1 MADSNDDV
9 NIHASMSGDVADAM
23 EKVTAAAEAAEH
35 SIDSLGK
42 TGVKVGEELD
52 AGMDKAKN
60 STQRARNALGQF
72 IPVAKAAGNA
82 AAASGAKAAAG
93 SVGYTK
99 LANSVKGATQAQNSS
114 TGGAKKHVSTLEAW
128 AKSADKA
135 SKATGGLKSMIMLI
149 KWGAILSGGQAVVG
163 MLVSLGAGAVMAVGH
178 IGPLVGVAGAL
189 GPAFFLAAA
198 GMALMKISGKD
209 IGALLRPLTNDFLAM
224 RTEVTQALVPGLQA
238 FDKEI
243 HDRLIPTL
251 HTGLV
256 GFGGAFGAAAAHIGD
271 MVSQSRQVSQIGI
284 LFAGM
289 NPLVGLMGNSLGHVL
304 TTLLNLAVAALPMTT
319 SMAQGLDR
327 VTTKLDAWSKRMTD
341 SGKAAAFMS
350 RAWNQM
356 KTDGRILKDFI
367 VGLYHI
373 FSIAGGV
380 ARDQL
385 GGGME
390 SAAKKF
396 RAWTTSAAGAARI
409 TKFFTD
415 AVPILRETG
424 ALLMAILHGIA
435 GIGTNPQVAGL
446 IRQIRTELLP
456 ALGAMF
462 HNLSGASTG
471 GFGSALVTAFT
482 QIALALSKIP
492 LGGLTLILKSIAAIA
507 GAVVWLVANVPGL
520 GTAIGIFL
528 TLFTAFGTGSWVVG
542 KFLKTLSKFEKLF
555 EFIKTVSSLGFILKW
570 VAPIIDGVAMA
581 VTGLGRAIALAWA
594 TSPFGVIILGITL
607 LVLAFI
613 YAWNHFA
620 WFRDGVKAIG
630 RGVVDVF
637 IWIAKAAAAPFV
649 ELWNII
655 KGAYNLIA
663 KGWNLI
669 PTIHVPEWIPFI
681 GGKDFNLPKMPLLAH
696 GGTIEYGTAIVGEQ
710 GPEALIK
717 GGQFLGM
724 IGTHGP
730 ELRTDLPRGGY
741 VVPNL
746 GTLSKFPMLADRLP
760 ASVADA
766 VAGAVPGYGA
776 LLGRGSAA
784 PGGTSVAVNVDTG
797 SAEVVGAIRDLTDA
811 VLASARRRD
820 PAVDV
825 KAILRATGA
834 GNRRDAIASRYTYS
848 SPRRP

>member
-1 MADSNDDV
+1 VADSNDDV
-9 NIHASMSGDVADAM
+9 NIHASMTGDITEAM
-23 EKVTAAAEAAEH
+23 EKAAVAAEEAEH
-35 SIDSLGK
+35 KLDSLGK

-52 AGMDKAKN
+52 EGMDRAKN

-72 IPVAKAAGNA
+72 VPAATAAGNA

-93 SVGYTK
+93 SLGYTK
-99 LANSVKGATQAQNSS
+99 LANSVKGATQATNSS

-149 KWGAILSGGQAVVG
+149 KWGTILSGGQAVVG
-163 MLVSLGAGAVMAVGH
+163 MLVSLGAGAVMAVGRLA
-178 IGPLVGVAGAL
+178 PLSGVAGAL

-209 IGALLRPLTNDFLAM
+209 IGALLRPLTNDFMAM
-224 RTEVTQALVPGLQA
+224 RMEISQKMVPGFQA
-238 FDKEI
+238 FDREI
-243 HDRLIPTL
+243 HDRMIPTL

-256 GFGGAFGAAAAHIGD
+256 GLAGAFGGAVAHVGD
-271 MVSQSRQVSQIGI
+271 MVSGARQVSQIGT
-284 LFAGM
+284 LFAGVTPM
-289 NPLVGLMGNSLGHVL
+289 VGLMGNSLGHVL
-304 TTLLNLAVAALPMTT
+304 LTLLNLAVAALPMTT

-341 SGKAAAFMS
+341 SGKAQAFMS
-350 RAWNQM
+350 RAWNQL
-356 KTDGRILKDFI
+356 KTDGRILEDI
-367 VGLYHI
+367 IIGLFHI

-390 SAAKKF
+390 TAAAKF

-415 AVPILRETG
+415 SVPILRETG
-424 ALLMAILHGIA
+424 LLLLAMLHGIS

-456 ALGAMF
+456 ALGALF
-462 HNLSGASTG
+462 HNLSGTSTG

-492 LGGLTLILKSIAAIA
+492 LGGLTIIIQAIA
-507 GAVVWLVANVPGL
+507 VLAGGIVFLVAHVPGL
-520 GTAIGIFL
+520 GLLIGTAL
-528 TLFTAFGTGSWVVG
+528 TLFTVFGAGAKAVGSVLGLFAKVEKIMEW
-542 KFLKTLSKFEKLF
+542 SKS
-555 EFIKTVSSLGFILKW
+555 IGALGFILRW
-570 VAPIIDGVAMA
+570 VVPLFQ
-581 VTGLGRAIALAWA
+581 GLGEGILFVARSLLYAAISNPVGA
-594 TSPFGVIILGITL
+594 IIVGLTL

-613 YAWNHFA
+613 YAWNHYA

-630 RGVVDVF
+630 RAVVDAF
-637 IWIAKAAAAPFV
+637 IWMAQAAAAPFIK
-649 ELWNII
+649 LWDII

-669 PTIHVPEWIPFI
+669 PTIAVPTWVPLI
-681 GGKDFNLPKMPLLAH
+681 GGTNFSLPKMPLLAH

-766 VAGAVPGYGA
+766 VAGAIPGYGA

-784 PGGTSVAVNVDTG
+784 PAGAHVAVNVDTG

-825 KAILRATGA
+825 DAILRATAA
-834 GNRRDAIASRYTYS
+834 GNRRDAAASRYTYS

>member
-1 MADSNDDV
+1 
-9 NIHASMSGDVADAM
+9 MSGDITDALDRAT
-23 EKVTAAAEAAEH
+23 VAAEEADHALG
-35 SIDSLGK
+35 SLGK
-42 TGVKVGEELD
+42 AGIKSGEELD
-52 AGMDKAKN
+52 EGMDKAKN

-72 IPVAKAAGNA
+72 VPAAKAAGNA

-93 SVGYTK
+93 SLGYTK
-99 LANSVKGATQAQNSS
+99 LANSVNSATRAQNSS

-128 AKSADKA
+128 AKSANKA

-149 KWGAILSGGQAVVG
+149 KWGAILTGGQAVVG

-178 IGPLVGVAGAL
+178 MAPLVGVAGAL
-189 GPAFFLAAA
+189 GPALFLAAA

-224 RTEVTQALVPGLQA
+224 RTVITQAMVPGIQA

-243 HDRLIPTL
+243 HDRMIPTL
-251 HTGLV
+251 RTGLV
-256 GFGGAFGAAAAHIGD
+256 GLSGAFGGAVAHVGD
-271 MVSQSRQVSQIGI
+271 MVSGTRQVSQIGT
-284 LFAGM
+284 LFAGVT
-289 NPLVGLMGNSLGHVL
+289 PLVGLMGNSLGHVL

-319 SMAQGLDR
+319 SMAHGLDN

-341 SGKAAAFMS
+341 SGKAQAFMS
-350 RAWNQM
+350 RAWDQM
-356 KTDGRILKDFI
+356 KTDGRILENFL
-367 VGLYHI
+367 VGLFHI
-373 FSIAGGV
+373 FAIAGGV

-390 SAAKKF
+390 AASAKF
-396 RAWTTSAAGAARI
+396 RAWTTSAQGAARI

-415 AVPILRETG
+415 SVPILRETG
-424 ALLMAILHGIA
+424 LLLLALLHGIS
-435 GIGTNPQVAGL
+435 GIGTNPQVAAL
-446 IRQIRTELLP
+446 IAQIRTELLP
-456 ALGAMF
+456 ALGALF
-462 HNLSGASTG
+462 HNLSGAGTG
-471 GFGSALVTAFT
+471 GFGSALVSAFT
-482 QIALALSKIP
+482 QIALALSRIP
-492 LGGLTLILKSIAAIA
+492 LGGLTIIIQAIA
-507 GAVVWLVANVPGL
+507 ILAGGIVFLVAHVPGL
-520 GTAIGIFL
+520 GLLIGTAL
-528 TLFTAFGTGSWVVG
+528 TLFTVFGAGAKAVG
-542 KFLKTLSKFEKLF
+542 GVLSLFSKVEKLM
-555 EFIKTVSSLGFILKW
+555 EWSRSIGALGFIMRW
-570 VAPIIDGVAMA
+570 VVPLFEAMG
-581 VTGLGRAIALAWA
+581 TGIMFVGRAIATAFASNPIGL
-594 TSPFGVIILGITL
+594 IIIGIML

-613 YAWNHFA
+613 YMWNKFA
-620 WFRDGVKAIG
+620 WFRDGVKAVG
-630 RGVVDVF
+630 NDVVAVF

-669 PTIHVPEWIPFI
+669 PTISIPSWVPLV
-681 GGKDFNLPKMPLLAH
+681 GGTNFSLPKMPLLAQ

-760 ASVADA
+760 TSVADA

-784 PGGTSVAVNVDTG
+784 PGSPHVSVNVDTG
-797 SAEVVGAIRDLTDA
+797 SREVVEAINDLAAA
-811 VLASARRRD
+811 VLASARRPPDQSPPVRSPD
-820 PAVDV
+820 R
-825 KAILRATGA
+825 LA
-834 GNRRDAIASRYTYS
+834 GLSDRYRYS